1 MNGFDDNYYTIQKI
15 IYVVLKF
22 LIALSGKY
30 FFKKIPKNFK
40 IGQILDTKMVFFTDF
55 TIFHNLWNCEGPWK

>member
-1 MNGFDDNYYTIQKI
+1 MNGFDDNYNTIQKI
-15 IYVVLKF
+15 VYDVLKF

-40 IGQILDTKMVFFTDF
+40 NGQILDTKMVFFTDF
-55 TIFHNLWNCEGPWK
+55 TIFLNL

>member
-1 MNGFDDNYYTIQKI
+1 MNGFDDNYYMMQNIK
-15 IYVVLKF
+15 YVVLKF

-30 FFKKIPKNFK
+30 LKKKKPKNFK

-55 TIFHNLWNCEGPWK
+55 TIFHNL

>member
-30 FFKKIPKNFK
+30 FFKKKSEKFQNWPNSRYENGI
-40 IGQILDTKMVFFTDF
+40 FTDF